1 MGLVGHLPT
10 EISELVKH
18 FLDADKNN
26 LPMATDFGKRKI
38 EVVLVIPAKYSA
50 MTTNQEILT
59 VLNNELLKRKEKY
72 KYFEL
77 KLESLNAYKKK
88 AVFI

>member
-1 MGLVGHLPT
+1 
-10 EISELVKH
+10 
-18 FLDADKNN
+18 
-26 LPMATDFGKRKI
+26 MATDFGKRKI
-38 EVVLVIPAKYSA
+38 EVVLFIPAKYSA

-72 KYFEL
+72 KHSEL